1 MDTASQYDLANLI
14 GEHWGVVIEAYRHG
28 LASGFGA
35 STGPSIP
42 GLAAVGILDSQW
54 NKLGAD
60 FETVVIDVA
69 AGRDVEN
76 LETADFL
83 RIAARHSEWYV
94 SSSQ

>member
-60 FETVVIDVA
+60 APLRVVCEFVTVTT
-69 AGRDVEN
+69 GN
-76 LETADFL
+76 K
-83 RIAARHSEWYV
+83 ARGAVWPRWQPV
-94 SSSQ
+94 KK